1 MELIKSKGMVL
12 FVVLVLGVTYISS
25 MNNIKLERK
34 ETEINKEYVA
44 INL

>member
-25 MNNIKLERK
+25 MNNIKLEKK

>member
-25 MNNIKLERK
+25 MNNIKLEK
-34 ETEINKEYVA
+34 NETEINKEYVA

>member
-12 FVVLVLGVTYISS
+12 FVVLILGVTYISS
-25 MNNIKLERK
+25 MNNIKLEK
-34 ETEINKEYVA
+34 NENEINKEYVA

>member
-25 MNNIKLERK
+25 TSNLKLEK
-34 ETEINKEYVA
+34 QNQEISKEYVA
-44 INL
+44 VNL

>member
-1 MELIKSKGMVL
+1 MSNNFYKDVKEIEQMIKDTEIICRK
-12 FVVLVLGVTYISS
+12 
-25 MNNIKLERK
+25 K

>member
-12 FVVLVLGVTYISS
+12 FVVLVLGVTYISLT
-25 MNNIKLERK
+25 NNIKLEK
-34 ETEINKEYVA
+34 NETEVNKEYVA

>member
-1 MELIKSKGMVL
+1 MELIKSKGMIL